1 MKGEDIYEE
10 GVVLRTADGKATVSV
25 MGSDACHE
33 CGAKLF
39 CSASGREENTVEVR
53 DPFGVQA
60 GDLVRFVIRGE
71 AMFRAAGLLYGIPLL
86 LILIGIL
93 IGMYLFDPGL
103 LPREL
108 WSFVVGLAMASIYY
122 LGLFLSGE
130 KSSASNMPSIVFIR
144 EVERSESA

>member
-10 GVVLRTADGKATVSV
+10 GVVLRSTDGKATVSV
-25 MGSDACHE
+25 MGGDACHE

-39 CSASGREENTVEVR
+39 CSSSRGEENTVEVR

-71 AMFRAAGLLYGIPLL
+71 AMFRVAGLLYGIPLL
-86 LILIGIL
+86 LILAGIL
-93 IGMYLFDPGL
+93 IGMYLFDPGI
-103 LPREL
+103 LPQEL
-108 WSFVVGLAMASIYY
+108 WSFVLGLAMAGVYY

-130 KSSASNMPSIVFIR
+130 SSTASNMPSIVFIR
-144 EVERSESA
+144 ETEHGETA

>member
-10 GVVLRTADGKATVSV
+10 GVVLRSIDGKATVSV

-39 CSASGREENTVEVR
+39 CSVSGGGENTVEVR
-53 DPFGVQA
+53 DPFGAQT

-71 AMFRAAGLLYGIPLL
+71 AMFRVAGLLYGIPLL
-86 LILIGIL
+86 LILAGIL
-93 IGMYLFDPGL
+93 IGMYLFDPGI

-108 WSFVVGLAMASIYY
+108 WSFILGLGMAGVYY

-130 KSSASNMPSIVFIR
+130 SSTAANMPSIIFIR
-144 EVERSESA
+144 DSEQPETE

>member
-10 GVVLRTADGKATVSV
+10 GVVLRCADGKATVSV

-39 CSASGREENTVEVR
+39 CSASGGEENTVEVR

-71 AMFRAAGLLYGIPLL
+71 AMFRVAGLLYGIPLL
-86 LILIGIL
+86 LILAGLL
-93 IGMYLFDPGL
+93 IGMYLFDPGI

-108 WSFVVGLAMASIYY
+108 WAFILGLGMAGIYY
-122 LGLFLSGE
+122 LGLFFSGE
-130 KSSASNMPSIVFIR
+130 SSAVGNMPSIVFIR
-144 EVERSESA
+144 DVEHPGSE

>member
-10 GVVLRTADGKATVSV
+10 GVVLRSADGKATVSV

-39 CSASGREENTVEVR
+39 CSASGAEENTVEVR

-60 GDLVRFVIRGE
+60 GDFVRFVIRGE
-71 AMFRAAGLLYGIPLL
+71 AMFRVAGLLYGIPLL
-86 LILIGIL
+86 LILAGIL
-93 IGMYLFDPGL
+93 IGMYLFDPGI
-103 LPREL
+103 LPQEL
-108 WSFVVGLAMASIYY
+108 WSFILGLGLAGIYY

-130 KSSASNMPSIVFIR
+130 SSAASNMPSIVFIR
-144 EVERSESA
+144 DAEQSDPA